1 MVQRDNEIE
10 GFLRGHCEG
19 DLIPW
24 RVQEEASRVFGL
36 AIRAVEEA
44 ILRLNLLPARYER
57 NRKAISMADQLR
69 LFEAT
74 AIIVGCGGIGGYVI
88 EELARIGVGTIKAID
103 PDIFEENNLNRQVL
117 STLSTLG
124 RPKVEVARDRVAAI
138 NPAIAFIPIMAS
150 LDKGNA
156 RGLLAGASVVVD
168 GLDSVSSRRTLSM
181 ACAELNLPLV
191 HGAIGGWYGQV
202 TTQYPGDT
210 KVMEIYSRFK
220 EEQGIEKVMGNLS
233 FTPAVIA
240 SLQAAE
246 ACRLILGYDRA
257 FDNRLL
263 FINLLSMA
271 IVRIECK

>member
-1 MVQRDNEIE
+1 M
-10 GFLRGHCEG
+10 
-19 DLIPW
+19 
-24 RVQEEASRVFGL
+24 
-36 AIRAVEEA
+36 
-44 ILRLNLLPARYER
+44 
-57 NRKAISMADQLR
+57 
-69 LFEAT
+69 T
-74 AIIVGCGGIGGYVI
+74 
-88 EELARIGVGTIKAID
+88 
-103 PDIFEENNLNRQVL
+103 
-117 STLSTLG
+117 
-124 RPKVEVARDRVAAI
+124 
-138 NPAIAFIPIMAS
+138 S

-156 RGLLAGASVVVD
+156 EELLAGASVVAD

-246 ACRLILGYDRA
+246 ACRLILGYDRT

-263 FINLLSMA
+263 FINLLSMDML
-271 IVRIECK
+271 RIECK